1 MREISTNR
9 INKMQRELCWVMME
23 LSCVQPALTRNREAF
38 GSIHECIERLQYL
51 DMQLKKLDKQVK
63 GKKDV

>member
-1 MREISTNR
+1 MREISTR
-9 INKMQRELCWVMME
+9 KINKMQQELRWVMME

-38 GSIHECIERLQYL
+38 SSIHECIERLQYL